1 VRQQTV
7 TVKFFESKV
16 HRSFFTEKLEKN
28 YWEEWIV
35 PLQVPSATVAT
46 AAPVCVGFSLVG
58 RRRRRRRRRRLL
70 QVAPTRR
77 PMLRGG
83 GGGASDDAEA
93 RARADRLSAELR
105 DRMRVRFTDG
115 YPQKT
120 AVQCIV
126 GRCVCLERGRRCT
139 DSHTQTPQVILQKVD
154 EKKDHLPQVRPGGG
168 GGGAQ
173 NGRPA
178 QLTKALARSL
188 S

>member
-1 VRQQTV
+1 MRQQTV

-16 HRSFFTEKLEKN
+16 HRYMFTEKLEKN

-46 AAPVCVGFSLVG
+46 VAPVCVGFLLVG
-58 RRRRRRRRRRLL
+58 RRRRRRRLL

-105 DRMRVRFTDG
+105 DRMRVRF
-115 YPQKT
+115 
-120 AVQCIV
+120 AVTVTHRRRQCSV
-126 GRCVCLERGRRCT
+126 SWGGVCL
-139 DSHTQTPQVILQKVD
+139 SSVA
-154 EKKDHLPQVRPGGG
+154 
-168 GGGAQ
+168 GGALIHTL
-173 NGRPA
+173 NLR
-178 QLTKALARSL
+178 R
-188 S
+188 